1 MATTYLCT
9 KLRFPKNP
17 SGKKYSAEESKKA
30 YDYLFAK
37 GSGYKSILE
46 DILWR
51 PFANQFTFNTA
62 EKGLCT
68 PAKNEDGYV
77 LPDIPPDC
85 KLYEVLQEYNY
96 PPSVYQPGEYE
107 ELTLNWSSGSYYDSY
122 MFLLLLLFGD
132 NVTDFIISQLKEYA
146 RFAFLPS
153 EPIHHERKKRPD
165 MKPANR
171 KQNMQFKA
179 VTLSREVSTKPTNS
193 EPALKEELNQ
203 VIVEQES
210 LQKLPVSSIDS
221 DISEAELFKIAQ
233 AGLDAL
239 AEDSITDS
247 QINTTNYPE
256 FK

>member
-9 KLRFPKNP
+9 KLRFLKNP

-51 PFANQFTFNTA
+51 PFANQFTFKTA

-77 LPDIPPDC
+77 LPDIPPNC

-132 NVTDFIISQLKEYA
+132 NAADFIIAQLKEYA

-171 KQNMQFKA
+171 KLNKQTKSVIQPPK
-179 VTLSREVSTKPTNS
+179 VSNVPMNS
-193 EPALKEELNQ
+193 EPVPKKEIVKNTVDNKSLRKVTEVNDNFELD
-203 VIVEQES
+203 IV
-210 LQKLPVSSIDS
+210 D
-221 DISEAELFKIAQ
+221 
-233 AGLDAL
+233 
-239 AEDSITDS
+239 
-247 QINTTNYPE
+247 
-256 FK
+256 